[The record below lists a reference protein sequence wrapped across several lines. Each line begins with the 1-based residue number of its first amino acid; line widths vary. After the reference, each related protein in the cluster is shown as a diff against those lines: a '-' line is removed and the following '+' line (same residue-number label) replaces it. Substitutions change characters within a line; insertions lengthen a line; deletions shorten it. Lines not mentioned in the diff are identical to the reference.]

1 MGPYLTMDELDDL
14 FQSML
19 KDYRGEL
26 IYEMEI
32 GRTFEDRSMMAY
44 IFMLGSTESKF
55 ENDLKA
61 RKSIVIDGVHHAR
74 ELTTIS

>member
-44 IFMLGSTESKF
+44 IFMLGSTE
-55 ENDLKA
+55 
-61 RKSIVIDGVHHAR
+61 
-74 ELTTIS
+74 